1 MVQFEGFR
9 SVGLTDIVS
18 VPGLTNSESG
28 TLGVQL
34 CANADAAVESNR
46 REAMEMVRND
56 MMTLWFFDL
65 LVDLNNNA
73 C

>member
-1 MVQFEGFR
+1 
-9 SVGLTDIVS
+9 
-18 VPGLTNSESG
+18 
-28 TLGVQL
+28 VQL

-65 LVDLNNNA
+65 LVDLNNDA